1 MAAAKVKAFRFSDEE
16 LALLDMIQ
24 GHTGIR
30 SRTEAMRAVLEYYAK
45 NEGLTVPKPEA
56 ERAKGKP

>member
-1 MAAAKVKAFRFSDEE
+1 MAAVKVKAFRFSDEE

-45 NEGLTVPKPEA
+45 GEGLEIPKPA
-56 ERAKGKP
+56 PAKTKA

>member
-1 MAAAKVKAFRFSDEE
+1 MAKPKVRVKAIRFAEEE

-30 SRTEAMRAVLEYYAK
+30 SRTEALRAILKHYVESEGVDSNKGPPPAK
-45 NEGLTVPKPEA
+45 P
-56 ERAKGKP
+56 

>member
-1 MAAAKVKAFRFSDEE
+1 MASVKVKAFRFSDEE

-45 NEGLTVPKPEA
+45 NEGLEIPKPDA
-56 ERAKGKP
+56 PAKK